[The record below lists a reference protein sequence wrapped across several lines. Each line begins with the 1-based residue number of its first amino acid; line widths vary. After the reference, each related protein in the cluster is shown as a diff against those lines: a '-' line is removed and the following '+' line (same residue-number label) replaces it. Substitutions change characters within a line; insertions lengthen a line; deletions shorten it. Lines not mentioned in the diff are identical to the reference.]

1 MALLIA
7 LSAMAALTALA
18 YRSIWGKNARYYY
31 IGMPDSEEL
40 IYRDATRVIIKR
52 EDEQI

>member
-18 YRSIWGKNARYYY
+18 YRSIGGKNARYYY
-31 IGMPDSEEL
+31 IGMPESEE
-40 IYRDATRVIIKR
+40 IVFRDGMKTVIKR
-52 EDEQI
+52 GDEK